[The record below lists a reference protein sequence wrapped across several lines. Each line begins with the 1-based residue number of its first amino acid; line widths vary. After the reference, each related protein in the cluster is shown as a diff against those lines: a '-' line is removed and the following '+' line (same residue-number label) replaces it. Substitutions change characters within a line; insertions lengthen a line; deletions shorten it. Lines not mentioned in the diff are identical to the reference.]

1 MKSVTITNYNELL
14 EFIKSDEV
22 KSRLANEVVCKVLNV
37 VSVADLTKPEIIEH
51 TEYYINKYC
60 KNYDGLRPIFI
71 VQKNYKFNIKDLY
84 LNNTK

>member
-22 KSRLANEVVCKVLNV
+22 KSRLANEVVCKVINV

-51 TEYYINKYC
+51 TE
-60 KNYDGLRPIFI
+60 LR
-71 VQKNYKFNIKDLY
+71 K
-84 LNNTK
+84 